1 MQNLIQFLIKYR
13 FLFLFLFLET
23 VSVSMIVRFN
33 AYPSALYFNSTN
45 AISAS
50 MLEGSSSISSYF
62 SLKSENERLVYEN
75 KQLRT
80 LIDNHI
86 EQNKS
91 LLLEKGLSS
100 LFQDTLNRYSFIKG
114 KVIKNSTFY
123 SNNFITLN
131 KGAADCIKKDMGIIS
146 SGGVVGRVKYV
157 SEHYCIA
164 ISVLNK
170 KMTVSGEIKGEN
182 ILGTIA
188 WSGKNYRY
196 VNFNYVPRHINV
208 TIGDT
213 IVASG
218 FNAIFPQGTAIGI
231 IEESK
236 LEDGEDF
243 HDIRVKLQ
251 NDFNSLRHV
260 LFVEDLNSDELKEL
274 EEKLNQ

>member
-13 FLFLFLFLET
+13 FLSLFLFLEI

-50 MLEGSSSISSYF
+50 MLESSSSISSYF
-62 SLKSENERLVYEN
+62 SLRSENERLVYEN
-75 KQLRT
+75 KQLRA
-80 LIDNHI
+80 LIANHI

-91 LLLEKGLSS
+91 LLLENGFASM
-100 LFQDTLNRYSFIKG
+100 FQDTLNRYSFIKG
-114 KVIKNSTFY
+114 KIIKNSTFY
-123 SNNFITLN
+123 YNNFITLN
-131 KGAADCIKKDMGIIS
+131 KGYADCIKKDMGIIS
-146 SGGVVGRVKYV
+146 SGGIVGRVKHV
-157 SEHYCIA
+157 SKHYCIA
-164 ISVLNK
+164 ISVLNE
-170 KMTVSGEIKGEN
+170 KMTVSGEIKGKN
-182 ILGTIA
+182 ILGTVA
-188 WSGKNYRY
+188 WNGKNYRY

-208 TIGDT
+208 NVGDT

-218 FNAIFPQGTAIGI
+218 FNAIFPQNTAIGI
-231 IEESK
+231 IESSK

-243 HDIRVKLQ
+243 HEISVKLQ